1 MTIVCSDGCTNVHQ
15 ITSQVGSV
23 PRMSAVLPKV
33 VSMVLLGGV
42 SLLVGCLPIAVVK
55 KMGWDS
61 AEDFNHSKRA
71 QGSLK

>member
-1 MTIVCSDGCTNVHQ
+1 MT
-15 ITSQVGSV
+15 
-23 PRMSAVLPKV
+23 AVLPKV

-61 AEDFNHSKRA
+61 AEDFNKAKRA